1 MSEVSYLHNTFCIIA
16 NIGFENFHLP
26 FFQEVF
32 CRLPLPYISE
42 EFKIDSS
49 WKDMDSKME
58 QPPPYVHI
66 RRSIL
71 LVLLYAIV
79 KQLLYSIKLEFV

>member
-1 MSEVSYLHNTFCIIA
+1 MLYLLDGQPDASTSDIS
-16 NIGFENFHLP
+16 
-26 FFQEVF
+26 EVF
-32 CRLPLPYISE
+32 CRLPLPFISE

-71 LVLLYAIV
+71 LVFLCAIG
-79 KQLLYSIKLEFV
+79 KQLLYLINLEFV